1 VKLASQIPQELFNL
15 IAQGKGP
22 DLHWFQEDV
31 SLSQLAATLVA
42 FANTSGG
49 NVLLGVSPRSGQIQ
63 GVRNVSAIL
72 DKIFQ
77 AALLADPP
85 LILPLP
91 KIHQVNGL
99 QVIWITVPAGLPHV
113 YSMEGRYLW
122 RQAAQNE
129 PLPPRQLRKLLLE
142 RGALQFEAQIPPGIS
157 LDDLDLDQINNY
169 VDRLRIGSPVEASS
183 RVDRPVE
190 ILFQRGC
197 LRAESG
203 ELCPTYAAILLFGR
217 HPQRYLPA
225 ATILTARFPDTKFGD
240 RYIKQDIAGTLPE
253 QLYKTELFVRDH
265 LRSVVRMKGLR
276 HRESLEYPFEA
287 IRELLVNAVAHRD
300 YNLQG
305 DCIHLNIFSDRLEV
319 SSPGGLPG
327 PVNLNN
333 LLEARF
339 SRNAVIMQ
347 VLSDL
352 GFVERLGYGL
362 ERVVNLMVANGLQMP
377 IFEERAGTFKVTL
390 LAEPA
395 IGSQPGEFSEYLAL
409 DLNPRQQ
416 RALNYL
422 AKHKRITNS
431 EYQQL
436 CPDVH
441 AETLRR
447 DLVDLVKRQVLIKIG
462 DKRATYYIF
471 K

>member
-1 VKLASQIPQELFNL
+1 MKLASQSPQELFNL
-15 IAQGKGP
+15 IAQGKGT

-42 FANTSGG
+42 LANTSGG
-49 NVLLGVSPRSGQIQ
+49 IVLLGVSPRSGKIH
-63 GVRNVSAIL
+63 GISNVSAIL
-72 DKIFQ
+72 DEIFQ

-85 LILPLP
+85 LILPFP
-91 KIHQVNGL
+91 KIQEVNGL
-99 QVIWITVPAGLPHV
+99 QVIWITVPTGLPHV
-113 YSMEGRYLW
+113 YSMEGRYLC

-129 PLPPRQLRKLLLE
+129 PLPPRQLRRLLLE
-142 RGALQFEAQIPPGIS
+142 RGAVQFEAQIPPGVS
-157 LDDLDLDQINNY
+157 LNDLDLDQVNKY
-169 VDRLRIGSPVEASS
+169 VDRLQIGNPVDAGS
-183 RVDRPVE
+183 RLDRPVE

-203 ELCPTYAAILLFGR
+203 ELRPTYAAILLFGC

-225 ATILTARFPDTKFGD
+225 ATILAARFPFTKFGD

-253 QLYKTELFVRDH
+253 QLFKTELFVRDH
-265 LRSVVRMKGLR
+265 LRSVVRMRGLR

-327 PVNLNN
+327 PINLNN

-362 ERVVNLMVANGLQMP
+362 ERVVNLMVANGLQRP

-390 LAEPA
+390 LAELA
-395 IGSQPGEFSEYLAL
+395 IESPPREFSEYLAL

-441 AETLRR
+441 AETLGATW
-447 DLVDLVKRQVLIKIG
+447 LIL
-462 DKRATYYIF
+462 
-471 K
+471 